1 MGNRSA
7 VRRLTVFLPITDEL
21 LEDTEAW
28 KRAIRE
34 RAAFV
39 ASVRA
44 ALRERGR
51 DTVTTLARS
60 LKADRRRVQI
70 VLDDMVQFGQAT
82 RARSDIHR
90 GRLYFYQL
98 MPGLADKPPVRT
110 ILDEIAGVP

>member
-1 MGNRSA
+1 M
-7 VRRLTVFLPITDEL
+7 FLPITDEL

-44 ALRERGR
+44 ALRARGR
-51 DTVTTLARS
+51 DSVRGIAGVLHQDGARV
-60 LKADRRRVQI
+60 RT
-70 VLDDMVQFGQAT
+70 VLDDMVRFGQAT

-90 GRLYFYQL
+90 GRPYFYEL
-98 MPGLADKPPVRT
+98 MPGLADKPPVRS